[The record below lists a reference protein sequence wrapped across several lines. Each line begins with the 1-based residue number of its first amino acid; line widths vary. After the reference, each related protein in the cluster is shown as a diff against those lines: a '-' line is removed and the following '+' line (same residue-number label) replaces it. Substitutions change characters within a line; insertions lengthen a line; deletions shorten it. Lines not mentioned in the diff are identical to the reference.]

1 MTRQEPFLIYNASA
15 GSGKTYSLVKTYLQT
30 LLKSN
35 HPDYYKNLLAITFT
49 NKAVAEMKER
59 IIHYLKLFS
68 DADLQVDQPEMMKSL
83 ANDCDLSLDQIQQR
97 SKNILH
103 HLLHHYSAFCVETI
117 DGFNHRLIRTF
128 SRDLKISGNFEVSL
142 DVDELLDQAVDNLIQ
157 KAGEDAAITDT
168 LVNFA
173 LLKTDEDRSWDV
185 SRDITKAAGILFR
198 ENDLENLDQLRGLS
212 LADFKSIIKKLKNAL
227 KDTET
232 KLLETANQTLDL
244 LDKNGLE
251 FTHFDRSSYPK
262 YMMKLSENKPVNHGL
277 QWQGKLREKP
287 LYPSKVAKNEPEVA
301 AIMDQLAPEFA
312 DAFDTSKELYFRK
325 NYIETLLSNLIPLS
339 VVNLVQQE
347 LDLIKEEDNIL
358 PISEFNK
365 LIYQELKEQPAPY
378 IYERLGERYR
388 HFYIDEFQDTSKL
401 QWNNLMPLIDNAL
414 SQEENGTQGSLL
426 LVGDA
431 KQSIY
436 RWRGG
441 LPEQFIE
448 LYNCSNPFSVQ
459 EKKVLNLETNWRSYS
474 NLIDFNNSFFTFV
487 SNYFDDIEHQELY
500 RIGNQQ
506 EKTEK
511 QGGYVSI
518 DFLEYATK
526 EEALPLYSE
535 RVLNILNSAFQDGF
549 EPKDICILTRKKK
562 EGIELGQVLMDS
574 GIPVVS
580 SESLLLAHS
589 EIVLFLADF
598 LTFRSHQ
605 DNDELKSKLLIFLHS
620 HFKITIPLA
629 DFLSDFFTEEEQ
641 EFSNSLESHGIEL
654 DVEHTNA
661 LSLYESSEYLLNTCN
676 LASKADAYVDGFLNL
691 IHDFE
696 KRNGLLKISFEEFWE
711 SKKEKEAISIPEGVN
726 AVRLMTI
733 HKSKGLEFP
742 VLIFPYA
749 EVDIYKELS
758 PKAWVKPKELTGSD
772 IPLMINFNSDVAE
785 YSAEG
790 TSIYNERRSQ
800 LQLDNIN
807 LLYVTLTR
815 AIQRCYILSRNSS
828 KPKDNVPRNYSH
840 FFRNYLEHKGLWEED
855 CFHYEFGTRAS
866 GQKTAE
872 AIQKK
877 EVSLSFISEFP
888 ESNNLKVI
896 SSDASLW
903 LTEAQL
909 AISAGSE
916 LHDLMEKIKFRYD
929 AEEALEQ
936 METRSDLSDEEKAVL
951 RKMVER
957 IVEHPD
963 LTEFFSSEATVM
975 NERDIVTKDG
985 QLLRPDRLN
994 FHGANEV
1001 TVIDYKTGDK
1011 SARHGRQINS
1021 YTRALTE
1028 MGFRIRDSLLIYVSE
1043 DDLMINKL

>member
-1 MTRQEPFLIYNASA
+1 
-15 GSGKTYSLVKTYLQT
+15 
-30 LLKSN
+30 
-35 HPDYYKNLLAITFT
+35 
-49 NKAVAEMKER
+49 MKER
-59 IIHYLKLFS
+59 IIHYLTLFS
-68 DADLQVDQPEMMKSL
+68 DADLHSDLPEMMTSL
-83 ANDCDLSLDQIQQR
+83 GTDCNLSPEQIQQR
-97 SKNILH
+97 SRDILW

-157 KAGEDAAITDT
+157 KAGEDPVITDT

-173 LLKTDEDRSWDV
+173 LMKTDEDRSWDV
-185 SRDITKAAGILFR
+185 SRDITSASKILFR
-198 ENDLENLDQLRGLS
+198 ENDLENLERLKEFS
-212 LADFKSIIKKLKNAL
+212 VSDFKSIIRKLNDAL
-227 KDTET
+227 KDTESE
-232 KLLETANQTLDL
+232 LLEIATKALTLIE
-244 LDKNGLE
+244 KNGLE

-262 YMMKLSENKPVNHGL
+262 YMSKLSENMTVTFGL
-277 QWQGKLREKP
+277 QWQANLREKP
-287 LYPSKVAKNEPEVA
+287 LYPSKVVKNEPEIA
-301 AIMDQLAPEFA
+301 AVMDQLAPEFA
-312 DAFDTSKELYFRK
+312 DAFDASMALFFRK
-325 NYIETLLSNLIPLS
+325 KYIQTLLSNLIPLS
-339 VVNLVQQE
+339 VINLVQKELHQIQE
-347 LDLIKEEDNIL
+347 EENVL

-401 QWNNLMPLIDNAL
+401 QWSNLMPLIDNAL
-414 SQEENGTQGSLL
+414 SQEINDSRGSLL

-441 LPEQFIE
+441 LPEQFME

-459 EKKVLNLETNWRSYS
+459 EKKVMNLETNWRSYS

-487 SNYFDDIEHQELY
+487 SNYFDDEAHKELY
-500 RIGNQQ
+500 KIGNDQ
-506 EKTEK
+506 EKNEK
-511 QGGYVSI
+511 HGGYVSI
-518 DFLEYATK
+518 DFLEYGAK
-526 EEALPLYSE
+526 DEAVLVYSE
-535 RVLNILNSAFQDGF
+535 RVLDILKGLFQDGF
-549 EPKDICILTRKKK
+549 EPKDICILTRKKA
-562 EGIELGQVLMDS
+562 EGVELGQVLMDAS
-574 GIPVVS
+574 IPVVS

-589 EIVLFLADF
+589 EIVGFLADF
-598 LTFRSHQ
+598 LTFRAQQ

-620 HFKITIPLA
+620 HFNISLPLP
-629 DFLSDFFTEEEQ
+629 DFLSDHFTSEED
-641 EFSNSLESHGIEL
+641 FSAALARHGIEL
-654 DVEHTNA
+654 NVEHTNA
-661 LSLYESSEYLLNTCN
+661 LSLYESCEYLLNSCKLT
-676 LASKADAYVDGFLNL
+676 SKADAYVDGFLNL
-691 IHDFE
+691 IHEFE

-711 SKKEKEAISIPEGVN
+711 SKKEKEAISIPEGIN

-758 PKAWVKPKELTGSD
+758 PKAWVTPTELTGSE
-772 IPLMINFNSDVAE
+772 IPLMINFNSDVSE
-785 YSAEG
+785 YSDEG
-790 TSIYNERRSQ
+790 KRIYEERRSQ

-815 AIQRCYILSRNSS
+815 AIERCYVLTRLSS
-828 KPKDNVPRNYSH
+828 KPKDGVPRNYSH
-840 FFRNYLEHKGLWEED
+840 FFQNYLEYTGDWEDER
-855 CFHYEFGTRAS
+855 FLYEFGARTTSR
-866 GQKTAE
+866 KTSE
-872 AIQKK
+872 VLPKK

-888 ESNNLKVI
+888 ESNDLKVV

-903 LTEAQL
+903 LTEAEV

-916 LHDLMEKIKFRYD
+916 LHDLMEKIKFSHQTED
-929 AEEALEQ
+929 ALEQ
-936 METRSDLSDEEKAVL
+936 MQARSDLSDKEKSTL

-963 LTEFFSSEATVM
+963 LKEYFSSEETIM
-975 NERDIVTKDG
+975 NERDIVTKG
-985 QLLRPDRLN
+985 GLLLRPDRLN

-1001 TVIDYKTGDK
+1001 TIIDYKTGEK
-1011 SARHGRQINS
+1011 SDGHARQINS
-1021 YTRALTE
+1021 YAAALSE

-1043 DDLMINKL
+1043 DGLMINKL